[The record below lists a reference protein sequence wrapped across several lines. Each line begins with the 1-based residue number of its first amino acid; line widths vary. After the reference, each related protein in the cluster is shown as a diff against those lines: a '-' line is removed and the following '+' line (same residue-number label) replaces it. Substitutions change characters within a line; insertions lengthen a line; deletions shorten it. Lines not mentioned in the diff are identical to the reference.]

1 MITRQTGHQMK
12 YIWNVSVFLHIT
24 FTSVERK
31 DEFRCIIMRNNLCR
45 IIYRR
50 SVAYVKW
57 HGNLICQL
65 CIVSCLITCTDID
78 KCYFFSLSLWVNY
91 FPISTELF
99 NWLLRFL
106 RNTFNRMDHSF
117 GVNRCREQCWAG
129 KSIRYDQH
137 FNSIKTHSMLKF
149 AVTSG
154 DILCH
159 KFRALE
165 LPRIFLQNMW
175 CFSRLQ

>member
-1 MITRQTGHQMK
+1 MAINPRRSHSMKMITRQTGHQMK

-78 KCYFFSLSLWVNY
+78 KCYIFFLSH
-91 FPISTELF
+91 FESTIFQFQLNNSIDFYDFFETRSIGWTIHLEWTVAGNNVEL
-99 NWLLRFL
+99 
-106 RNTFNRMDHSF
+106 
-117 GVNRCREQCWAG
+117 VNR
-129 KSIRYDQH
+129 
-137 FNSIKTHSMLKF
+137 F
-149 AVTSG
+149 AM
-154 DILCH
+154 I
-159 KFRALE
+159 
-165 LPRIFLQNMW
+165 NN
-175 CFSRLQ
+175 